1 MVSVRSA
8 DIANHIKRLPVR
20 SYSASPKTIVLKGAR
35 VPAGYSVEL
44 GNGMAVIA
52 GGNGA
57 GKSSLLQAIRICL
70 DSSMELP
77 EDSVG
82 WFAQIDEVEIRW
94 SNDRARTDPNSSR
107 IQVRR
112 SGVGDVQVVRSGDVP
127 GNVHYIDAAIETG
140 KVLAMLREDPNY
152 LDLIEGVDPAPASSD
167 ALTLASYVLNRDY
180 DTIDIYEITS
190 VSEEDLA
197 IPFFRIRALGAEYNV
212 LGMGRGELATIYLL
226 WRLEQISDG
235 GIVILEE
242 PETHLAAISQRKL
255 TEALAI
261 ISAKRDLTVIM
272 STHSPGVFESLPPG
286 QVSLIGSLPEMSVT
300 TGLDSRALASRLGLR
315 RSLRCIAVT
324 EDLFAAQ
331 MLEMVLRTLDRSLL
345 DSVGITYAKDGESGV
360 RTIVNGLHAYRSTGQ
375 TIHRLVGVLDGDQRT
390 SDVSSENFSYLP
402 GDLPP
407 ERMLQARLTAWFT
420 GRQEFHFSTEVA
432 QKLTDALV
440 ESQGLDHHDWL
451 LSMARHF
458 NGSSAFL
465 EVTAAFLFDDEQFVQ
480 QAYGLRSFLDSQ

>member
-8 DIANHIKRLPVR
+8 DIADHIKRLPVR
-20 SYSASPKTIVLKGAR
+20 SYSASPKIIVLKGPR
-35 VPAGYSVEL
+35 VPAGYAVEL

-82 WFAQIDEVEIRW
+82 WFAQIDEVEVRW
-94 SNDRARTDPNSSR
+94 SDDRKGTNLKSSR
-107 IQVRR
+107 IELRR
-112 SGVGDVQVVRSGDVP
+112 PGVGDAQVVRSGHVP
-127 GNVHYIDAAIETG
+127 ENVHYIDSAVETG
-140 KVLAMLREDPNY
+140 RILTMLREDPNY

-167 ALTLASYVLNRDY
+167 ALTLASYVLNRNY
-180 DTIDIYEITS
+180 DLIDIYEITS

-197 IPFFRIRALGAEYNV
+197 VPFFRIRSLGADYTV

-226 WRLEQISDG
+226 WRLEQIPNG

-261 ISAKRDLTVIM
+261 ISAKRDLTVVM
-272 STHSPGVFESLPPG
+272 STHSPGVFESLPAG
-286 QVSLIGSLPEMSVT
+286 QVSLIGSLPEMSVS
-300 TGLDSRALASRLGLR
+300 TGLDSRALASRLGLKR
-315 RSLRCIAVT
+315 TLRCVAVT

-331 MLEMVLRTLDRSLL
+331 MLEMVLRALDRSLL
-345 DSVGITYAKDGESGV
+345 DSVGISYAKDGESGV
-360 RTIVNGLHAYRSTGQ
+360 RTVVSGLSAYRSAGQ
-375 TIHRLVGVLDGDQRT
+375 AAPRIVGILDGDQRAIDT
-390 SDVSSENFSYLP
+390 DSESFSYLP

-407 ERMLQARLTAWFT
+407 ERLLQDRLMAWFA
-420 GRQEFHFSTEVA
+420 GREEFEFSEDVTER
-432 QKLTDALV
+432 LRDALL
-440 ESQGLDHHDWL
+440 EAQGLDHHDWL
-451 LSMARHF
+451 LSVARHF
-458 NGSSAFL
+458 NGSLAFL
-465 EVTAAFLFDDEQFVQ
+465 EAISKFLFGNEQFVQ
-480 QAYGLRSFLDSQ
+480 QAYSLRSFLNSL